1 MSGIITGPYFVS
13 FFESQCHWS
22 WQHCSRFRDWRVQYV
37 LVFTHIITTFL
48 FLHAYFQVTF
58 VAAGRIGDIVG
69 RKWTL
74 CGGAVVFLVLG
85 YFREWWWHLLLS
97 KSESESCLRT
107 IVPIYQSEISPPKH
121 VRHNIPPP
129 FQTVLTVLM
138 VCREVP
144 WLAQNSRVIL
154 SDTPSQL

>member
-37 LVFTHIITTFL
+37 LVFTHIITTFFFTRL
-48 FLHAYFQVTF
+48 FSSYI
-58 VAAGRIGDIVG
+58 RCG
-69 RKWTL
+69 RKDWRYRRSERTL
-74 CGGAVVFLVLG
+74 CGSAVVFLVLG
-85 YFREWWWHLLLS
+85 YFREWWWHLTFKIWVRVLS
-97 KSESESCLRT
+97 LRT
-107 IVPIYQSEISPPKH
+107 IVPTYQSEIPPPKH